1 MFGKSNQIISLVN
14 DEQVGV
20 FIWGRTIWKWLKQNE
35 IYSIRKDSLSEVAIC
50 YLEKQKNGQLLWL
63 SGIHVHVSTKPV
75 CSGCSDESGCIRR
88 SVKEGYG
95 VAVELRQYFQTLA

>member
-1 MFGKSNQIISLVN
+1 MSRWVCLSGVVQFGSGKAKWNILYKKRQS
-14 DEQVGV
+14 
-20 FIWGRTIWKWLKQNE
+20 IWGCNMLSWKT
-35 IYSIRKDSLSEVAIC
+35 
-50 YLEKQKNGQLLWL
+50 KNGQLLWL